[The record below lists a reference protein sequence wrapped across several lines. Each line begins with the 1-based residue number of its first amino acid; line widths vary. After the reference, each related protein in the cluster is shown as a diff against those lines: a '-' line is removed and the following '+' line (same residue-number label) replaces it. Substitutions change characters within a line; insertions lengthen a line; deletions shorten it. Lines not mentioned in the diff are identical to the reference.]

1 MNSPNFSAMTLPLP
15 IEVRFLK
22 RYAKALHQAGVPAHQ
37 LEGLI
42 QAIARSLGYQCDIW
56 SSPTAVF
63 LSLRTRDDEDER
75 KPLPMQLVRLRPGA
89 INLAVN
95 ADLYEMGEDL
105 IEGRLSLAAANEILK
120 QFKAP
125 VLYSTIA
132 QVLAGG
138 LVSGAFAVLL
148 SSSWLGILVATLA
161 GLLVGLLPIALPHSQ
176 RVGSLEALAALAVS
190 LFVYGFYAVFDSID
204 TASIIMSGLIVL
216 MPGMALTIAVTELST
231 EHLSSG
237 SARLAGALVVLLKLA
252 LGVLV
257 GSVIAGWLG
266 WTTAGTLQWGAASP
280 PDWFHWPA
288 LLLAGLAFAVLFN
301 VRHRDIYLAVL
312 AAVTGYAMSRAGVII
327 GGVEFGILL
336 AALVVA
342 LLGNLLGRWL
352 RRPASLIRVPGII
365 LLVPGALGY
374 RTVTNVLLQ
383 SNPNPQETAMFAA
396 ILVVA
401 LVGGLLI
408 GNTIVPPRRFL

>member
-1 MNSPNFSAMTLPLP
+1 MTLPLP
-15 IEVRFLK
+15 IEIRFLK

-42 QAIARSLGYQCDIW
+42 QAIARWMGYRCDIW

-63 LSLRTRDDEDER
+63 LSLRTRDDEDEQ

-105 IEGRLSLAAANEILK
+105 IAGRVTLEAANEQLK
-120 QFKAP
+120 QDKVP
-125 VLYSTIA
+125 LLYSNLA
-132 QVLAGG
+132 QVLAAG

-148 SSSWLGILVATLA
+148 SSSWLGVSVAALA
-161 GLLVGLLPIALPHSQ
+161 GLLVGLLPMALPHSQ

-190 LFVYGFYAVFDSID
+190 LFVYGFNAAFAGVD

-216 MPGMALTIAVTELST
+216 MPGLSLTIAVTELST

-237 SARLAGALVVLLKLA
+237 SARLAGALAVLLKLA

-288 LLLAGLAFAVLFN
+288 LLSAGLAFAVLFN

-312 AAVTGYAMSRAGVII
+312 AAVTGYAASRAGVIL

-396 ILVVA
+396 LLVVA

>member
-1 MNSPNFSAMTLPLP
+1 MTQPLP

-37 LEGLI
+37 LEGLT
-42 QAIARSLGYQCDIW
+42 QAIARWMGYKCDIW

-63 LSLRTRDDEDER
+63 LSLRTRDDEDEQ

-95 ADLYEMGEDL
+95 AELYEMGENL
-105 IEGRLSLAAANEILK
+105 IAGRLTLEAANELLK
-120 QFKAP
+120 QDKVP
-125 VLYSTIA
+125 LLYSRAA

-148 SSSWLGILVATLA
+148 SSSWLGASVATLA
-161 GLLVGLLPIALPHSQ
+161 GLVVGVLPIALPHSQ

-190 LFVYGFYAVFDSID
+190 LFVYGFNAIFAAVD

-216 MPGMALTIAVTELST
+216 MPGMGLTIAVTELST
-231 EHLSSG
+231 DHLSSG

-257 GSVIAGWLG
+257 GSVIAGWVG
-266 WTTAGTLQWGAASP
+266 WNTAGTLHWGAALP
-280 PDWFHWPA
+280 PGWFQWFA
-288 LLLAGLAFAVLFN
+288 LPLAGLAFAVLFN
-301 VRHRDIYLAVL
+301 VRHRDIYLAVM
-312 AAVTGYAMSRAGVII
+312 AAVTGYAVSRAGVIM

-342 LLGNLLGRWL
+342 LLGNLLGRWM
-352 RRPASLIRVPGII
+352 RRPASLLRVPGII

-374 RTVTNVLLQ
+374 RTVTNVLLH
-383 SNPNPQETAMFAA
+383 SNANPQETALYAA
-396 ILVVA
+396 ILIVA

>member
-1 MNSPNFSAMTLPLP
+1 MTQPLP

-22 RYAKALHQAGVPAHQ
+22 RYAKALHLAGVPAHQ

-42 QAIARSLGYQCDIW
+42 QATARWMGYKCDFW

-63 LSLRTRDDEDER
+63 LSLRTRDDHDDQA
-75 KPLPMQLVRLRPGA
+75 PMPMQLVRLYPSS
-89 INLAVN
+89 INLA
-95 ADLYEMGEDL
+95 ATAELYELGEDL
-105 IEGRLSLAAANEILK
+105 IEGRLTLETAHQRLRK
-120 QFKAP
+120 FP
-125 VLYSTIA
+125 TPMLYSSA
-132 QVLAGG
+132 LQVLAGA
-138 LVSGAFAVLL
+138 LVSGAFAVLFH
-148 SSSWLGILVATLA
+148 SSWLGVLVAGLA
-161 GLLVGLLPIALPHSQ
+161 GVLVGLLPVLLPHLQ
-176 RVGSLEALAALAVS
+176 KAGSLEALAALGVS
-190 LFVYGFYAVFDSID
+190 LFVYGFNSMFSSID

-216 MPGMALTIAVTELST
+216 MPGLGLTIAVTELST

-237 SARLAGALVVLLKLA
+237 SARLAGALVVILKLS

-257 GSVIAGWLG
+257 GKVVAGWLG
-266 WTTAGTLQWGAASP
+266 WTEAGSLAWASTAVAEWIQ
-280 PDWFHWPA
+280 WPA

-312 AAVTGYAMSRAGVII
+312 AAFTGYVVSRAGVIL

-336 AALVVA
+336 AALVVG

-352 RRPASLIRVPGII
+352 RRPASLVRVPGII

-374 RTVTNVLLQ
+374 RTVANVFLGA
-383 SNPNPQETAMFAA
+383 NANPQETIVLVA
-396 ILVVA
+396 ILVVS

-408 GNTIVPPRRFL
+408 GNSIVPPRRYI